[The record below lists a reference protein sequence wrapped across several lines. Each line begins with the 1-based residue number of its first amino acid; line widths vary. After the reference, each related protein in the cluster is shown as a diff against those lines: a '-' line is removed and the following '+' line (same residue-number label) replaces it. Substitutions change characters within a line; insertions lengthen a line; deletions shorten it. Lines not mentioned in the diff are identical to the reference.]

1 MSLLEALGYATGA
14 VVIALVGVLG
24 MAFLIDRLIYLG
36 NLIEKRYKYG
46 WYLLYSWTLVLM
58 VCIGILTLI
67 VYVIGNG
74 LLEVP
79 V

>member
-1 MSLLEALGYATGA
+1 MSLLEALGYAAGA

-46 WYLLYSWTLVLM
+46 WYLLYSWSLVLM
-58 VCIGILTLI
+58 VVIGILTLI

>member
-14 VVIALVGVLG
+14 IVIALVGVLG
-24 MAFLIDRLIYLG
+24 IAFLIDRLIYLG

-46 WYLLYSWTLVLM
+46 WYLLYSWSLVLM
-58 VCIGILTLI
+58 VVIGILTLI